1 MKQAAS
7 SVERIRNFADRLRQG
22 KFPTGSPSNMKERA
36 AKALDDFDA
45 GLADDLNTAVALA
58 ATFDFVREANIAMD

>member
-1 MKQAAS
+1 M
-7 SVERIRNFADRLRQG
+7 R
-22 KFPTGSPSNMKERA
+22 ERA

-58 ATFDFVREANIAMD
+58 ATFDFVREAILRWIVADSVKKMWWRRRNF